1 MSAIEQI
8 NTLLAELSFSEKL
21 SLNVDL
27 SSLIKKEGKTSTKK
41 TASKRK
47 TSDNDEEK
55 PKRKAAVGTLAWIA
69 FVKHCKTTMPER
81 FEDATL
87 EKERLEIVKI
97 IKAEDTTVYDAFVA
111 KFKEEHAP
119 PAASPSDEEE
129 ASVASETDADSI
141 KEEVAPPTKKPVAAK
156 KEVVAKQAPAPTPAK
171 PVEKKAASTPVKPVQ
186 EKKAPGAPKKAA
198 KVAKTSKPVDT
209 EGPSRITIEEDEY
222 FIDNETNGL
231 WRVDEDG
238 EGFGPW
244 VGYYQAANKSEPI
257 RYTDSPADE

>member
-97 IKAEDTTVYDAFVA
+97 IKAEDTTVYDAFVT

-119 PAASPSDEEE
+119 ASEE
-129 ASVASETDADSI
+129 ASVASETEA
-141 KEEVAPPTKKPVAAK
+141 EAEAEPEVEAPPAKKPVAAK
-156 KEVVAKQAPAPTPAK
+156 KEVVAKQAPTPAK

-198 KVAKTSKPVDT
+198 KVAKTSKPSKEET
-209 EGPSRITIEEDEY
+209 EGPSRISIEDDDY
-222 FIDNETNGL
+222 FIDKETNGL

-238 EGFGPW
+238 WGFGPW
-244 VGYYQAANKSEPI
+244 VGYYQAGNKSEPI